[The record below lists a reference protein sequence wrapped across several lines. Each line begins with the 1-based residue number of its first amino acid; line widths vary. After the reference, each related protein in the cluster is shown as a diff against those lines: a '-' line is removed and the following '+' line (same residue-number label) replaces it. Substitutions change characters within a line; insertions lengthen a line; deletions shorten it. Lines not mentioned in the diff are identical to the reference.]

1 MAAGIF
7 ASLFAGSA
15 PSDSPPPQHHG
26 SASVEHP
33 APAPKSDSDSDIV
46 MDSHTVNASVNNEA
60 QEVADVDMQLSSP
73 PSSAPP
79 SAPTTPQ
86 HPPSRPIPPPA
97 RTTAT
102 TQRASRRRTMP
113 ARLSQVSSLLA
124 GSMLEE
130 ELLMLDSAPSPSSS
144 AFPHNGP
151 PAPIPS
157 SGAGAPVLDRP
168 ASRSHVANPISIIV
182 LTSDAKLI
190 ESAIYPYAPTQ
201 SAASSPHPTSIKR
214 EAPPTDLS
222 SSTPPANQ
230 PAASASSSIVSTLA
244 IKRQQLIETPD
255 FKPRDDTLYMPKTRG
270 LRSEAA
276 EDTSDAAYERRH
288 RKPETAEKKQRKAE
302 VDRLARDR
310 QKLLARIDQIKN
322 ADARMLQPIVIARD
336 QVRAEASAETQ
347 EHKHNSSPSRKPL
360 HDRVEDLRRELLADA
375 HDTLKRYDLLLSTTD
390 HAKPASPAVPILPTK
405 AEPMAGTSTSA
416 SNEDASTR
424 SESPRLKI
432 RIKRGQATWDT
443 SESPNDTSKRSP
455 LALSKPDASR
465 RVSSRQP
472 KHRVDS
478 LPTPLTAAAVE
489 EAQDK
494 RRKRRRLS
502 SSHLDDKQRSQ
513 TEASMSRRRS
523 SPDTVPQ
530 QDSGP
535 TSSARTSGRP
545 QRAAAAAA
553 AVASARQ
560 RQNAERS
567 FSDLEYDEDEDG
579 EVESVLD
586 LADRSSTAT
595 PRKLSTRRNSLS
607 LRRSPVKPREHRSA
621 SESSTASS
629 VSSFASSIG
638 YLGPTIPDTG
648 SLKVSSS
655 LSEIHAA
662 DPDAT
667 LGPAAS
673 SSPSRLDAGVE
684 VAEASVDSKEGLEED
699 PDATDS
705 DSDREIAKR
714 DRGRGFAGALTESE
728 AESILAA
735 FLGTTPGGRS
745 GQGGPAPNG
754 AATSVSV
761 KTSAPVPAPAA
772 VSTPRPPQSA
782 AQSTRRSTRRET
794 TQSFGEKL
802 PDVLTKAAQFDFAVM
817 QYLRSIDRPRP
828 ASRLQPKQ
836 R

>member
-1 MAAGIF
+1 
-7 ASLFAGSA
+7 
-15 PSDSPPPQHHG
+15 
-26 SASVEHP
+26 
-33 APAPKSDSDSDIV
+33 
-46 MDSHTVNASVNNEA
+46 
-60 QEVADVDMQLSSP
+60 
-73 PSSAPP
+73 
-79 SAPTTPQ
+79 
-86 HPPSRPIPPPA
+86 
-97 RTTAT
+97 
-102 TQRASRRRTMP
+102 
-113 ARLSQVSSLLA
+113 
-124 GSMLEE
+124 
-130 ELLMLDSAPSPSSS
+130 
-144 AFPHNGP
+144 
-151 PAPIPS
+151 
-157 SGAGAPVLDRP
+157 
-168 ASRSHVANPISIIV
+168 
-182 LTSDAKLI
+182 
-190 ESAIYPYAPTQ
+190 
-201 SAASSPHPTSIKR
+201 
-214 EAPPTDLS
+214 
-222 SSTPPANQ
+222 
-230 PAASASSSIVSTLA
+230 
-244 IKRQQLIETPD
+244 
-255 FKPRDDTLYMPKTRG
+255 MPKTRG

-322 ADARMLQPIVIARD
+322 ADARMLQPIVIERPGTGRSLHRNQRAQARLP
-336 QVRAEASAETQ
+336 S
-347 EHKHNSSPSRKPL
+347 SRKPL

-375 HDTLKRYDLLLSTTD
+375 YDTLKRYDLLLSTTD
-390 HAKPASPAVPILPTK
+390 HAKTASPAVPTLPTK
-405 AEPMAGTSTSA
+405 PEPMARTSTSA
-416 SNEDASTR
+416 SNEDGGAR

-443 SESPNDTSKRSP
+443 SESPSDTSKRSSI
-455 LALSKPDASR
+455 ALGKADVSR

-478 LPTPLTAAAVE
+478 LPTPLTAAAFE

-502 SSHLDDKQRSQ
+502 SSNVDDKRQSQ
-513 TEASMSRRRS
+513 TEASMLKRRS
-523 SPDTVPQ
+523 SPETTPQ
-530 QDSGP
+530 QDNGAA
-535 TSSARTSGRP
+535 SSARTSGRP

-567 FSDLEYDEDEDG
+567 FSDLEYDEDEDD

-595 PRKLSTRRNSLS
+595 PRKASTRRDSLS
-607 LRRSPVKPREHRSA
+607 LRRSPLKPREHRSA
-621 SESSTASS
+621 SESSTTSS
-629 VSSFASSIG
+629 ASSFASSIG

-684 VAEASVDSKEGLEED
+684 VAEASVDSKEELEED

-714 DRGRGFAGALTESE
+714 ERGRGFAGALTESE

-745 GQGGPAPNG
+745 GQGVPAVKAPAPM
-754 AATSVSV
+754 AT
-761 KTSAPVPAPAA
+761 PAPT
-772 VSTPRPPQSA
+772 STPRPPQSA

-817 QYLRSIDRPRP
+817 QYLRSIERPRP
-828 ASRLQPKQ
+828 ASTLQPKQ

>member
-1 MAAGIF
+1 
-7 ASLFAGSA
+7 
-15 PSDSPPPQHHG
+15 
-26 SASVEHP
+26 
-33 APAPKSDSDSDIV
+33 
-46 MDSHTVNASVNNEA
+46 
-60 QEVADVDMQLSSP
+60 
-73 PSSAPP
+73 
-79 SAPTTPQ
+79 
-86 HPPSRPIPPPA
+86 
-97 RTTAT
+97 
-102 TQRASRRRTMP
+102 
-113 ARLSQVSSLLA
+113 
-124 GSMLEE
+124 
-130 ELLMLDSAPSPSSS
+130 
-144 AFPHNGP
+144 
-151 PAPIPS
+151 
-157 SGAGAPVLDRP
+157 
-168 ASRSHVANPISIIV
+168 
-182 LTSDAKLI
+182 
-190 ESAIYPYAPTQ
+190 
-201 SAASSPHPTSIKR
+201 
-214 EAPPTDLS
+214 
-222 SSTPPANQ
+222 
-230 PAASASSSIVSTLA
+230 
-244 IKRQQLIETPD
+244 
-255 FKPRDDTLYMPKTRG
+255 
-270 LRSEAA
+270 
-276 EDTSDAAYERRH
+276 
-288 RKPETAEKKQRKAE
+288 
-302 VDRLARDR
+302 
-310 QKLLARIDQIKN
+310 
-322 ADARMLQPIVIARD
+322 
-336 QVRAEASAETQ
+336 
-347 EHKHNSSPSRKPL
+347 
-360 HDRVEDLRRELLADA
+360 
-375 HDTLKRYDLLLSTTD
+375 
-390 HAKPASPAVPILPTK
+390 
-405 AEPMAGTSTSA
+405 
-416 SNEDASTR
+416 
-424 SESPRLKI
+424 
-432 RIKRGQATWDT
+432 
-443 SESPNDTSKRSP
+443 
-455 LALSKPDASR
+455 
-465 RVSSRQP
+465 
-472 KHRVDS
+472 
-478 LPTPLTAAAVE
+478 
-489 EAQDK
+489 
-494 RRKRRRLS
+494 
-502 SSHLDDKQRSQ
+502 
-513 TEASMSRRRS
+513 
-523 SPDTVPQ
+523 VPQ

-535 TSSARTSGRP
+535 ASSARTSGRP

-567 FSDLEYDEDEDG
+567 FSDLEYDEDEDD

-586 LADRSSTAT
+586 LADRPSTAT

-638 YLGPTIPDTG
+638 YLGLTIPDTG

>member
-15 PSDSPPPQHHG
+15 PSDSLPPQHHD
-26 SASVEHP
+26 SVSVEHP
-33 APAPKSDSDSDIV
+33 ASAPKSDSPKSDSDSDIV
-46 MDSHTVNASVNNEA
+46 MDSQTVSASVNNEA

-86 HPPSRPIPPPA
+86 HPPSRPAPPPE
-97 RTTAT
+97 RTAATTTTT

-144 AFPHNGP
+144 AFPHNGSS
-151 PAPIPS
+151 APTSS

-190 ESAIYPYAPTQ
+190 ESAIYPHAPTQ
-201 SAASSPHPTSIKR
+201 PAIPLPHPTSIKR
-214 EAPPTDLS
+214 EAQPTDLS

-230 PAASASSSIVSTLA
+230 PASSASSSIVSTLA

-255 FKPRDDTLYMPKTRG
+255 FRPRDDTLYMPKTRG

-336 QVRAEASAETQ
+336 QVRAEASTETK
-347 EHKHNSSPSRKPL
+347 EPKHDSPSSRKPL

-375 HDTLKRYDLLLSTTD
+375 YDTLKRYDLLLSTTD
-390 HAKPASPAVPILPTK
+390 HAKTASPAVPTLPTK
-405 AEPMAGTSTSA
+405 PEPMARTSTSA
-416 SNEDASTR
+416 SNEDGGAR

-443 SESPNDTSKRSP
+443 SESPSDTSKRSSI
-455 LALSKPDASR
+455 ALGKADVSR

-478 LPTPLTAAAVE
+478 LPTPLTAAAFE

-502 SSHLDDKQRSQ
+502 SSNVDDKRQSQ
-513 TEASMSRRRS
+513 TEASMLKRRS
-523 SPDTVPQ
+523 SPETTPQ
-530 QDSGP
+530 QDNGAA
-535 TSSARTSGRP
+535 SSARTSGRP

-567 FSDLEYDEDEDG
+567 FSDLEYDE
-579 EVESVLD
+579 VESVLD

-595 PRKLSTRRNSLS
+595 PRKASTRRDSLS
-607 LRRSPVKPREHRSA
+607 LRRSPLKPREHRSA
-621 SESSTASS
+621 SESSTTSS
-629 VSSFASSIG
+629 ASSFASSIG

-684 VAEASVDSKEGLEED
+684 VAEASVDSKEELEED

-714 DRGRGFAGALTESE
+714 ERGRGFAGALTESE

-745 GQGGPAPNG
+745 GQGVPAVKAPAPM
-754 AATSVSV
+754 AT
-761 KTSAPVPAPAA
+761 PAPT
-772 VSTPRPPQSA
+772 STPRPPQSA

-817 QYLRSIDRPRP
+817 QYLRSIERPRP
-828 ASRLQPKQ
+828 ASTLQPKQ